1 MGRYFKYILLIT
13 FLAAILVIVFLQFN
27 SNRSI
32 NQLIRG
38 NEDLLD
44 ELNIKNN
51 LQQLKTDIV
60 TLESKVRGTLIGGV
74 AIDTD
79 HLQKEIRSIQQSL
92 QQLDV
97 LQSDTLIT
105 SLIIDLDKAIN
116 EKIVFNQAVLGT
128 FSIRGKKAAEKMIN
142 THYGTDLTDS
152 IKTIAVKIDDL
163 HQLAVTDLI
172 KKANNNGRKARALG
186 SILALIAALA
196 SIITFGYISYKLREQ
211 QYLIAKLNSSE
222 KTAREAVQVK
232 EKFLANMSH
241 EIRTP
246 LNAIL
251 GFTNLLQRKE
261 QDNESKEFV
270 QTIQRSGENLL
281 AVINDILDL
290 SKIEAGMMRIESV
303 PFSVR
308 GLVHSIATMFRVK
321 AVEKN
326 LILSTKVDSSIP
338 DTLEGDATRL
348 TQILVNLI
356 DNAIKFT
363 NKGNI
368 SVEITNEGISGKEI
382 RTGIIVND
390 SGIGIEKEKLK
401 NVFGR
406 FQQAEDSITRKYGGT
421 GLGLSIVKD
430 LVLLQQ
436 GKIDVNSQPGIGTS
450 FKSVIPYKIADA
462 EINKPIAMWNKQF
475 DQYDVEHI
483 CILVV
488 EDNEINQNLINHLFN
503 SWGLKFDIS
512 VNGKQAIEML
522 SGKKYDLVLMD
533 IQMPELDGYSAT
545 QEIRNGLKLDTP
557 IIAMTAHAMP
567 GEREK
572 CLSFG
577 MNEYI
582 SKPIREEQLYKLISL
597 FLPAK
602 QNNGLNNI
610 SGKNNPVESYR
621 YINFQY
627 LNEISN
633 GDKAFEKTVTAQFI
647 EAIPESI
654 MALEN
659 AWHNRDIP
667 DLRHQAHNMKTT
679 VSVMGLNESLQPF
692 LDALENENINSESF
706 QKNISPV
713 KRICEIS
720 LEEAKQFYNTL

>member
-222 KTAREAVQVK
+222 KTAREAVQIK

-308 GLVHSIATMFRVK
+308 GLVHSIATMFRIK

-390 SGIGIEKEKLK
+390 TGIGIEKEKLK

-450 FKSVIPYKIADA
+450 FKIVIPYKIADA

-545 QEIRNGLKLDTP
+545 QEIRNVLKLDTP

>member
-390 SGIGIEKEKLK
+390 TGIGIEKEKLK

-545 QEIRNGLKLDTP
+545 QEIRNVLKLDTP

>member
-390 SGIGIEKEKLK
+390 TGIGIEKEKLK

-557 IIAMTAHAMP
+557 IIAMTAHTMP

-713 KRICEIS
+713 KRICEIA

>member
-308 GLVHSIATMFRVK
+308 GLVHSIATMFRIK

-450 FKSVIPYKIADA
+450 FKIVIPYKIADA

-545 QEIRNGLKLDTP
+545 QEIRNVLKLDTP